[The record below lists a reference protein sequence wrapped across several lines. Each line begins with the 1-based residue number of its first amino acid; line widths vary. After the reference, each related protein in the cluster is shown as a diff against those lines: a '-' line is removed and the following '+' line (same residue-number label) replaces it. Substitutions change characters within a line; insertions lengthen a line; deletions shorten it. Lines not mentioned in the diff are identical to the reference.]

1 MTQTPNDLR
10 LQACLLVLFLCGFFA
25 GLVGLVVAMFPMV
38 PVPES
43 LRLSLEGALAVI
55 AGGAAMTAIFFRK
68 RLWQLLLGVVL
79 LFLGGYSLGHNVLA
93 GAEDS
98 GLSLLTGE
106 VRLKTVPAFAVM
118 VLGVVSVVGLASGG
132 GRLVAFLAGCFGLPV
147 GAYAVLEH
155 LRQGITG
162 DAGGFV
168 GGFSLIAG
176 LFCLGFGIALLIL
189 AQRDPNKPFLLK
201 RDGVTAGVVAVLG
214 TFLLS
219 VIASWGTHEERH
231 QAAASTVR
239 YYASELEYELKSS
252 VAVIDRLA
260 NRWASLDFDVPEIL
274 EQTEVRLYFKD
285 LPALESLLLF
295 REGSAPLWR
304 RSRAPEDLL
313 WVMEQ
318 TVSPQVLRWMRNARE
333 NRLPSAWIFPDK
345 SRPFTGIAL
354 VQPEMG
360 AGAYFLAVFD
370 VSALLSLDS
379 SVNYHD
385 YEIRIEGVDS
395 PVIQTAMI
403 NHHAEFEVFEY
414 LPVSIPNGPELVLSA
429 TAGPASILTL
439 RGMLPPALFG
449 FGVLMSYLL
458 VMGRS
463 LLSVQKDQ
471 AREIVTAEQR
481 FRSLF
486 TQSPDAVFAF
496 DREGVYQAVNPAA
509 QELVGFTEKNI
520 GVTCYRDV
528 LTSDAISEGDFT
540 VFDTAFRNAVA
551 GHPQGFEVSFKN
563 ASGERRLFDVAFV
576 PTVVDGEVVGVFALT
591 KDVTERYEAQEAQRI
606 LQRSLESSDN
616 AVVVVDVRA
625 KDLPVVFANPAFS
638 EVTGYTREEV
648 LGSPVRLLT
657 GPATEDAAMEQIREA
672 VRAGQPATVILKSYR
687 RDETPFWNHVSLAP
701 VKNDKQ
707 EITHFTAIMT
717 DISEKKEQEHRLA
730 YQATH
735 DVLTGLGNRSLFE
748 DRLEHDFALARR
760 NSQQLAVLFIDLDEF
775 KPINDTLGHKVGDG
789 LLISV
794 AQRLDKVTRPEDTL
808 ARFGGDEF
816 VLLLPDLTSPAQA
829 EEVANRILDEIA
841 DPHQVGSHEL
851 YISASIGISLLDEHL
866 DSPEKLIQQAD
877 MAMYKAK
884 QQGRDT
890 CEVYSEDLDTKLSK
904 RVALRNEL
912 QEAIKT
918 GQLFLN
924 YQPQVDQDG
933 HLCGLEALVRWKHPE
948 KGFISPADFIP
959 VAEETGQ
966 IAHLGKWVTTQAC
979 KDARRLL
986 EMGLLKGRMAV
997 NLSPLQFHRPGFLTV
1012 LRSILEDT
1020 GLAPEHLELELTEGI
1035 LMKDSE
1041 GAIDILNALNG
1052 MGVATAIDD
1061 FGTGFSSFS
1070 YLKDLPVD
1078 NIKIDRSF
1086 VDNVTTNEKDA
1097 AVCKGVITL
1106 AREMG
1111 LNVVAEGV
1119 ETQEQFCY
1127 LKSHG
1132 CKNFQGYY
1140 FARPML
1146 FEDLVQWIGKTG

>member
-68 RLWQLLLGVVL
+68 RLWQLVLGVVL

-106 VRLKTVPAFAVM
+106 VRLKTVPAFAVV

-162 DAGGFV
+162 EAGGFV

-214 TFLLS
+214 AFLLS

-260 NRWASLDFDVPEIL
+260 NRWASLDFDVPE
-274 EQTEVRLYFKD
+274 
-285 LPALESLLLF
+285 
-295 REGSAPLWR
+295 
-304 RSRAPEDLL
+304 
-313 WVMEQ
+313 
-318 TVSPQVLRWMRNARE
+318 
-333 NRLPSAWIFPDK
+333 
-345 SRPFTGIAL
+345 
-354 VQPEMG
+354 MG

-385 YEIRIEGVDS
+385 FEIRIEGVDS
-395 PVIQTAMI
+395 PVLQTAMV

-414 LPVSIPNGPELVLSA
+414 LPVSIPNGPEVVLSA
-429 TAGPASILTL
+429 TAGPASVLTL

-509 QELVGFTEKNI
+509 QELVGFTEKDI

-528 LTSDAISEGDFT
+528 LTSDAISEGDFA

-563 ASGERRLFDVAFV
+563 ASGEIRLFDVAFV

-591 KDVTERYEAQEAQRI
+591 KDVTERHEAQEAQRI

-616 AVVVVDVRA
+616 AVVVVDVRSQ
-625 KDLPVVFANPAFS
+625 DLPVVFANPAFS
-638 EVTGYTREEV
+638 EMTGYTREEV
-648 LGSPVRLLT
+648 IGSPVKQLT
-657 GPATEDAAMEQIREA
+657 GPETEEADMEQIREA

-707 EITHFTAIMT
+707 QITHFTAIMT
-717 DISEKKEQEHRLA
+717 DISEKKEQENRLA

-789 LLISV
+789 LLISI
-794 AQRLDKVTRPEDTL
+794 ARRLDKVTRPEDTL

-924 YQPQVDQDG
+924 YQPQVDRDG
-933 HLCGLEALVRWKHPE
+933 QLCGLEALVRWKHPK
-948 KGFISPADFIP
+948 KGLIAPADFIP

-1132 CKNFQGYY
+1132 CESFQGYY